1 MKERK
6 HQKNVPLVLILK
18 DILKSLQKHI
28 KEVKM
33 EENKIQRIVTLH
45 GRELTLTGN
54 ELKVGDTAPDFKVIA
69 NDLTPI
75 KFYRTYKD
83 KIVLISSVPSLDTP
97 VCDLET
103 KKFNEHAQKLS
114 DDVEII
120 TISMDLPFAQK
131 RWCGQNQ
138 INRVKTYSDY
148 LKAEFG
154 KSYGVLI
161 KELRLLARCIFII
174 DKNFKIKY
182 IQLVKEVSNEP
193 NYDDAINALKNV
205 IQGNL

>member
-1 MKERK
+1 
-6 HQKNVPLVLILK
+6 
-18 DILKSLQKHI
+18 
-28 KEVKM
+28 M
-33 EENKIQRIVTLH
+33 EENKTLRTVTLN
-45 GRELTLTGN
+45 GRELTLTGY
-54 ELKVGDTAPDFKVIA
+54 EVKVGDTAPDFKVIS
-69 NDLTPI
+69 NDLTPM

-83 KIVLISSVPSLDTP
+83 KITLISSVPSLDTR

-103 KKFNEHAQKLS
+103 RKFNDEAQKLS

-131 RWCGQNQ
+131 RWCGQNG
-138 INRVKTYSDY
+138 ITKVKTYSDY
-148 LKAEFG
+148 IKAEFG

-174 DKNFKIKY
+174 DRNFKVKY

-193 NYDDAINALKNV
+193 NYDEAINALKDV
-205 IQGNL
+205 INGKV